1 MFETLNTIDHQL
13 FLLINRGM
21 VNPFFDGLMPILRSR
36 FFWSPLYLFLIVYI
50 IKTNSARN
58 AIITISFLLITF
70 ALTDFVSA
78 GIFKETFMRLRPCN
92 EPEFMAY
99 VRNIVGCG
107 SGYSFVSS
115 HACNHF
121 GLAIFLSLYFS
132 ENKWIGKLFILWA
145 SSISFAQIYVGV
157 HFPFDI
163 LAGMFLGVGI
173 AYLTYYIYH
182 RILIN
187 NGNTRLPH
195 TF

>member
-1 MFETLNTIDHQL
+1 MIEIFNTIDHQL

-21 VNPFFDGLMPILRSR
+21 VNPFFDWIMPLLRSR
-36 FFWSPLYLFLIVYI
+36 FFWAPLYLFLIVYI
-50 IKTNSARN
+50 IKTNSTRN
-58 AIITISFLLITF
+58 SILTIVFLLITF

-78 GIFKETFMRLRPCN
+78 GIFKETFQRLRPCN
-92 EPEFMAY
+92 EPEFMAF

-132 ENKWIGKLFILWA
+132 KQKSLGRMFIFWA
-145 SSISFAQIYVGV
+145 ALISFAQIYVGV

-163 LAGMFLGVGI
+163 LAGMFLGIGI
-173 AYLTYYIYH
+173 AYLTFYLYH
-182 RILIN
+182 RILLN
-187 NGNTRLPH
+187 NGNNRLHH
-195 TF
+195 TI